1 MKILNITYNK
11 GDGGLEE
18 MYLRF
23 NSAFKALKWQVA
35 GLMPK
40 SAKLRSK
47 VANQGIQ
54 VICNNA
60 ISSSMSAYN
69 PFAVLSL
76 RKQIKKFKPDIVIL
90 HNGRALPLIKKAIKN
105 DCKLLVVHHGGK
117 TKNLEGANNIAC
129 IANYMLEELSN
140 SLMSAPNL
148 YYLPNF
154 IEGIEPVKKRK
165 SKSDVLNVGFIGRL
179 EKEKGADILIQ
190 AASEMP
196 GAVCLYVAGDG
207 SKKEELI
214 EKAKSLGVKANFIGW
229 VSGEGKQK
237 FFSNIDVL
245 AVPSRH
251 EPFGL
256 VILEGWAAGIP
267 VVASRTKGAQELIKD
282 NKNGLLFSLEDAY
295 SLKDALCHVAFE
307 ENEKMLAEA
316 STSLS
321 NYSKDEFGK
330 KLEELCY
337 KVKLS

>member
-18 MYLRF
+18 IYLRF
-23 NSAFKALKWQVA
+23 NSAFKALKCQVTC
-35 GLMPK
+35 LMPE

-47 VANQGIQ
+47 TASQGVE

-129 IANYMLEELSN
+129 ISNYMLEELSN

-148 YYLPNF
+148 YHLPNF
-154 IEGIEPVKKRK
+154 IEGVEPVRKLK
-165 SKSDVLNVGFIGRL
+165 SKNDVLNVGFIGRL
-179 EKEKGADILIQ
+179 EKEKGVDILIQ
-190 AASEMP
+190 AVSEMP
-196 GAVCLYVAGDG
+196 DPLCLHIAGDG
-207 SKKEELI
+207 SEKEELI

-229 VSGEGKQK
+229 VSGEGKQQ

-282 NKNGLLFSLEDAY
+282 ERNGLLFELEDAS
-295 SLKDALCHVAFE
+295 SLRDALFHVAFK
-307 ENEKMLAEA
+307 EN
-316 STSLS
+316 
-321 NYSKDEFGK
+321 K
-330 KLEELCY
+330 KNAC
-337 KVKLS
+337 